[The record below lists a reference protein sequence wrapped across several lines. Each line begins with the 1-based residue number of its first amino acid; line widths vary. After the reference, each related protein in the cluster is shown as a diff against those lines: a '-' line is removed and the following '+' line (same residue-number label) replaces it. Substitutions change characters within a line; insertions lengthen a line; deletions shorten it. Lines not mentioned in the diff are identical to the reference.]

1 MVTSKPPKTK
11 PSAAKKLT
19 EEKTK
24 PAVPSERSENSKTV
38 EKSVEATASEK
49 LKSPPASPPIVSDK
63 VDQGSEPQ
71 NQARSRLLGGG
82 VSLQTPRLDS
92 VTSGPPKHKSEDT
105 VTSSVEK
112 NIDQKDVSL
121 EAKCS
126 EMLMNYKKK
135 YAIGAAATGLATQ
148 VNFILFVFCI
158 NAKSCLEGRSA
169 ASHRGRY
176 CSLRFLLANFSCM
189 YRTIEGLVEGRRTL
203 QGIQSCLLIHCHFNL
218 KRFH

>member
-11 PSAAKKLT
+11 PSASKKLT

-24 PAVPSERSENSKTV
+24 PAVPSSDRSENSKTV
-38 EKSVEATASEK
+38 EKSVETTASEK
-49 LKSPPASPPIVSDK
+49 PKSPPASPPIVSDK

-92 VTSGPPKHKSEDT
+92 VTSGLPKHKSEDT

-135 YAIGAAATGLATQ
+135 YAIGAAATGLAT
-148 VNFILFVFCI
+148 
-158 NAKSCLEGRSA
+158 
-169 ASHRGRY
+169 
-176 CSLRFLLANFSCM
+176 
-189 YRTIEGLVEGRRTL
+189 
-203 QGIQSCLLIHCHFNL
+203 
-218 KRFH
+218 

>member
-11 PSAAKKLT
+11 PSAVKKPT

-24 PAVPSERSENSKTV
+24 PAVPSKRIENSKTV
-38 EKSVEATASEK
+38 EKSVETTASEK
-49 LKSPPASPPIVSDK
+49 PKSPPASSPPIVSDK

-92 VTSGPPKHKSEDT
+92 VTPGPPKHKSEDT

-135 YAIGAAATGLATQ
+135 YAIGAAATGLAT
-148 VNFILFVFCI
+148 
-158 NAKSCLEGRSA
+158 
-169 ASHRGRY
+169 
-176 CSLRFLLANFSCM
+176 
-189 YRTIEGLVEGRRTL
+189 
-203 QGIQSCLLIHCHFNL
+203 
-218 KRFH
+218 